1 MALIDKNNCTLF
13 VIDVQGK
20 LLPAVL
26 SPEQTLSTTLALVKV
41 AQMLDVPVAYSE
53 QYPQGLGATEESL
66 LNLLEGKA
74 ERFEKQSFSC
84 VSEPTIKTAL
94 AQWSRKQIIITGME
108 THVCVLQT
116 VLELGDMGFQVFVV
130 EDAVSSRRERDKVAA
145 LERMKQNGVT
155 VVTKEMV
162 IFEWLKRADHVS
174 FREISREFIK

>member
-1 MALIDKNNCTLF
+1 MALIDKNNCTLL

-53 QYPQGLGATEESL
+53 QYPQGLGATEKSL

-84 VSEPTIKTAL
+84 VSEPIIKTAL
-94 AQWSRKQIIITGME
+94 VQWNRKQIIITGME

-116 VLELGDMGFQVFVV
+116 VLELREMGFQVFVV
-130 EDAVSSRRERDKVAA
+130 EDAVSSRRESDKVAA
-145 LERMKQNGVT
+145 LQRMQQSGVT
-155 VVTKEMV
+155 IVTKEMV
-162 IFEWLKRADHVS
+162 MFEWLKRADHPS
-174 FREISREFIK
+174 FRDISRELIK